1 MKHDADP
8 MTVNLVIRVT
18 PKEKALIDKYAGK
31 EGWTISEYVRAT
43 MITDMAMMH
52 QDVEAMKIIFNK
64 GKQKLAQRLSHK
76 LRPFHADEAK
86 R

>member
-1 MKHDADP
+1 MKHDSDP
-8 MTVNLVIRVT
+8 LTVNLVIRVT
-18 PKEKALIDKYAGK
+18 PKEKALIDKYAEK
-31 EGWTISEYVRAT
+31 EGWTVSEYVRAT

-76 LRPFHADEAK
+76 LRPFHADEVK

>member
-1 MKHDADP
+1 MKHDTDSL
-8 MTVNLVIRVT
+8 TVNLVIRVT
-18 PKEKALIDKYAGK
+18 PKEKGLIDKCADK
-31 EGWTISEYVRAT
+31 EGWTTSEYVRAT

-52 QDVEAMKIIFNK
+52 QNVEAMKIIFNK